1 MPRKVKRKS
10 APLVVSPP
18 EDDSS
23 SEATAVPNQVKR
35 TKSSGAG
42 APPFAFVLGV
52 ASHPKLPPPRNELPT
67 DQDDPLLGP
76 RFELLLLPGGVPTT
90 ARDGLP
96 ASSPRTP
103 RAAEPSGSAGG
114 PNERLRQF
122 KALCEL
128 LLPNMRAASHLA
140 HLILRSPASYT
151 LCLSELGELVGGAT
165 FRLVHCAKKRVLIL
179 EVLLLAVDPRPGVCG
194 RGHAT
199 RLCNYMKRLLSWQ
212 AELKGCQAL
221 LLTQSDFGVARHFW
235 ARQKLR
241 ALPQATLLAKA
252 LYDWEPHDNQIYAYS
267 IPMLC
272 WLPRE
277 KSAQPAAY
285 CAPAHSARAQ
295 MMASDRHVLE
305 YRHTRHTQS
314 VRIKLC
320 GAITLL
326 PPIEVE
332 SAGLERSR
340 QPAGAAAAAAAAS
353 ARVPVAPELML
364 ACGKCAKRTGK
375 LYECVVCCA
384 VGHLGCLAPRAGK
397 GTDAQAAAVAE
408 VLALAVAVA
417 EACKLPPLPE
427 LPDRPP
433 PFTCNGCLA
442 LIASGGAE
450 PREGTKAS
458 PRLSCDFVVRELC
471 EQAAEWRAA
480 QPAPPNPE

>member
-1 MPRKVKRKS
+1 
-10 APLVVSPP
+10 
-18 EDDSS
+18 
-23 SEATAVPNQVKR
+23 
-35 TKSSGAG
+35 
-42 APPFAFVLGV
+42 
-52 ASHPKLPPPRNELPT
+52 
-67 DQDDPLLGP
+67 
-76 RFELLLLPGGVPTT
+76 
-90 ARDGLP
+90 
-96 ASSPRTP
+96 
-103 RAAEPSGSAGG
+103 
-114 PNERLRQF
+114 
-122 KALCEL
+122 
-128 LLPNMRAASHLA
+128 MRAASHLA
-140 HLILRSPASYT
+140 HLILRSAASYT

-408 VLALAVAVA
+408 VLALAVAVQPRRA
-417 EACKLPPLPE
+417 SCRRCPSSPTARRRSRATAASRSSRAAAPSRARGRRRRRASRATSSSASSAS
-427 LPDRPP
+427 RPP
-433 PFTCNGCLA
+433 
-442 LIASGGAE
+442 SGA
-450 PREGTKAS
+450 PRS
-458 PRLSCDFVVRELC
+458 PRRPTRSERGRCLC
-471 EQAAEWRAA
+471 HNTETCGRVSER
-480 QPAPPNPE
+480 PRSKRIRFL

>member
-1 MPRKVKRKS
+1 M
-10 APLVVSPP
+10 
-18 EDDSS
+18 
-23 SEATAVPNQVKR
+23 
-35 TKSSGAG
+35 
-42 APPFAFVLGV
+42 
-52 ASHPKLPPPRNELPT
+52 
-67 DQDDPLLGP
+67 
-76 RFELLLLPGGVPTT
+76 
-90 ARDGLP
+90 
-96 ASSPRTP
+96 
-103 RAAEPSGSAGG
+103 AGG

-140 HLILRSPASYT
+140 HLILRSAASYT

-285 CAPAHSARAQ
+285 RAPAHSARA
-295 MMASDRHVLE
+295 D
-305 YRHTRHTQS
+305 
-314 VRIKLC
+314 
-320 GAITLL
+320 
-326 PPIEVE
+326 
-332 SAGLERSR
+332 
-340 QPAGAAAAAAAAS
+340 
-353 ARVPVAPELML
+353 
-364 ACGKCAKRTGK
+364 
-375 LYECVVCCA
+375 
-384 VGHLGCLAPRAGK
+384 
-397 GTDAQAAAVAE
+397 D
-408 VLALAVAVA
+408 
-417 EACKLPPLPE
+417 
-427 LPDRPP
+427 
-433 PFTCNGCLA
+433 
-442 LIASGGAE
+442 GG
-450 PREGTKAS
+450 
-458 PRLSCDFVVRELC
+458 
-471 EQAAEWRAA
+471 
-480 QPAPPNPE
+480 